1 MLVGTRLITD
11 VTEPSDFGSASLLLG
26 VVGLAYGTT
35 CGPLTQAALRH
46 YPDLQGRTQIDALR
60 RAVLAVL
67 KRWMIRISAGMLAL
81 AAAVAA
87 THPDLLP
94 AWFIA
99 TGLLAVESVRG
110 VAITFLNAARR
121 QAQFAVWIAAEGWAR
136 PIAAASMV
144 AIAGSSTAALML
156 GYLLGTAGVLA
167 TYLVLGRTTA
177 RDSLRL
183 GSRRATDGG
192 IEHRLT
198 HYASPLVPLA
208 VVGWTSGL
216 ADRYLI
222 GGLVGLEAA
231 GVYAAVYGL
240 VSRPFLM
247 VGATVELVLRQ
258 PYYEAVSRADRQR
271 ERVILVGWT
280 GLVVGVSLLG
290 LVCTLL
296 WSEPIAGLLL
306 GEPFRSGAFLMPW
319 IAAGYTL
326 LVTAQVLER
335 VCYAHR
341 TTGLVL
347 AIQTVGAVLCIVIA
361 SPAIAAFG
369 LAGAAVAVPA
379 YFGGQLAAAGGA
391 AWTCLRRSSAR

>member
-1 MLVGTRLITD
+1 
-11 VTEPSDFGSASLLLG
+11 
-26 VVGLAYGTT
+26 
-35 CGPLTQAALRH
+35 
-46 YPDLQGRTQIDALR
+46 
-60 RAVLAVL
+60 
-67 KRWMIRISAGMLAL
+67 
-81 AAAVAA
+81 
-87 THPDLLP
+87 
-94 AWFIA
+94 
-99 TGLLAVESVRG
+99 
-110 VAITFLNAARR
+110 
-121 QAQFAVWIAAEGWAR
+121 
-136 PIAAASMV
+136 
-144 AIAGSSTAALML
+144 
-156 GYLLGTAGVLA
+156 
-167 TYLVLGRTTA
+167 
-177 RDSLRL
+177 L